1 MGIFAMVL
9 QSIMLALPGLVQ
21 FAEDLHTGQ
30 PGKGP
35 DKSKLVMDAV
45 TTGAAVAGVVDPAQQ
60 SLIQG
65 ISQVAIN
72 GIVAVKNATGQFQT
86 SAAAPAPAA
95 TTGA

>member
-1 MGIFAMVL
+1 MGIFALVL

-21 FAEDLHTGQ
+21 FAEDLHAG
-30 PGKGP
+30 PGKKGP
-35 DKSKLVMDAV
+35 DKSKLVIDAV
-45 TTGAAVAGVVDPAQQ
+45 TTGAAVAGVVDPSQQ
-60 SLIQG
+60 AMIQG

-86 SAAAPAPAA
+86 SAPAPAPAA